1 MHNKTSQQKEWQ
13 FVANWGI
20 GITFN
25 EPDEITAIEA
35 FAALGFTAI
44 AIGGGRYILRRKKNT
59 VHKGDTMTK
68 NYITSKTMWV
78 NFVAIVAIV
87 AQGQFGFVIDP
98 AAQAAMIVMINMVL
112 RAITGEELSWNT
124 D

>member
-1 MHNKTSQQKEWQ
+1 
-13 FVANWGI
+13 
-20 GITFN
+20 
-25 EPDEITAIEA
+25 
-35 FAALGFTAI
+35 
-44 AIGGGRYILRRKKNT
+44 
-59 VHKGDTMTK
+59 MTK

-78 NFVAIVAIV
+78 NFVAIIAIV

-112 RAITGEELSWNT
+112 RAITGENLSWNA